1 MRITVQKLRHIMD
14 LLAPTVNSRS
24 EGPAQ
29 YMLFKEGFA
38 VSNNGHMAIAVA
50 LPELGEE
57 NFLVPHKNLLESLKF
72 IPASTLLEV
81 TSENNTISVKGTTG
95 GFATNLRSGEA
106 VNFPDFPVFEKT
118 GGGEVDGDALVNY
131 LKEVVGYASKEVAR
145 PVLTGVCF
153 TLGDQLEVAAADG
166 NRLAWRTLPIR
177 LPAVEEQ
184 APRVVIPAQAFRA
197 LERLWKIVDKKP
209 RPSET
214 FEPERL
220 TSNPH
225 LHVASLAS
233 GRRYIDM
240 AFGDTN
246 VSFDLGEATLASTTI
261 EGDFPDYSRLIP
273 EKATHSVLFDG
284 GEAYRA
290 VRQLTPMLSAK
301 GSTSIRLEWRQN
313 SLTFKAASQDLGE
326 AEVRLDAKTQGRA
339 SRMAFNYRYLSEV
352 LKDKDGPVLLETVTP
367 TGVGRFTHHA
377 SPNIL
382 VMSMATAESREAATT
397 ADPDSDQEQDD
408 GDKTEQTD
416 N

>member
-1 MRITVQKLRHIMD
+1 
-14 LLAPTVNSRS
+14 
-24 EGPAQ
+24 
-29 YMLFKEGFA
+29 MLFKEGFA

-50 LPELGEE
+50 LPELGKEI
-57 NFLVPHKNLLESLKF
+57 FLVPHKNLLESLKY
-72 IPASTLLEV
+72 IPASTLLEI
-81 TSENNTISVKGTTG
+81 TSENSTISVKGTTG

-118 GGGEVDGDALVNY
+118 GGGEVDGDALVNN
-131 LKEVVGYASKEVAR
+131 LKEVVGYASKQVTR

-177 LPAVEEQ
+177 LLAVEDQ
-184 APRVVIPAQAFRA
+184 PPRVVIPAQAFRA

-233 GRRYIDM
+233 ARRYIDM

-261 EGDFPDYSRLIP
+261 VGDFPDYSRLIP
-273 EKATHSVLFDG
+273 EKATHSVLFDA

-301 GSTSIRLEWRQN
+301 GSTMVRLEWRRD

-326 AEVRLDAKTQGRA
+326 AEVCLDAKSQGRA
-339 SRMAFNYRYLSEV
+339 SRMAFNYRFLLEV
-352 LKDKDGPVLLETVTP
+352 LKDKDGPILLETVTP
-367 TGVGRFTHHA
+367 TGPGRFTHHA

-382 VMSMATAESREAATT
+382 VMSMATTEAREAAEV
-397 ADPDSDQEQDD
+397 AAESDDD
-408 GDKTEQTD
+408 LEPEGE
-416 N
+416 

>member
-1 MRITVQKLRHIMD
+1 
-14 LLAPTVNSRS
+14 
-24 EGPAQ
+24 
-29 YMLFKEGFA
+29 MLFKEGFA

-57 NFLVPHKNLLESLKF
+57 TLLVPHKNLLESLKY
-72 IPASTLLEV
+72 IPASTLLEIA
-81 TSENNTISVKGTTG
+81 SENSTISVKGTTG

-118 GGGEVDGDALVNY
+118 GGGEVDGDALVNN
-131 LKEVVGYASKEVAR
+131 LKEVVGYASKQVTR

-153 TLGDQLEVAAADG
+153 TLGDQMEVAATDG
-166 NRLAWRTLPIR
+166 NRLAWRTLPI
-177 LPAVEEQ
+177 LLLAAEDQP
-184 APRVVIPAQAFRA
+184 PRVVIPAQAFRA
-197 LERLWKIVDKKP
+197 LERLWKIVDKTP
-209 RPSET
+209 GPSET

-233 GRRYIDM
+233 GRRYIDIT
-240 AFGDTN
+240 FGDTN
-246 VSFDLGEATLASTTI
+246 VSFDLGEATLVSTTI
-261 EGDFPDYSRLIP
+261 EGDFPDYSGLIP

-301 GSTSIRLEWRQN
+301 GSTIIRLEWRRD
-313 SLTFKAASQDLGE
+313 SLTFKAANQELGE
-326 AEVRLDAKTQGRA
+326 ARVQLDAKTQGRA
-339 SRMAFNYRYLSEV
+339 SRMAFNYRYLLEV
-352 LKDKDGPVLLETVTP
+352 LKDKDGPMLLETVTP
-367 TGVGRFTHHA
+367 TGVGRFTHYA

-382 VMSMATAESREAATT
+382 VMSMATAESREAA
-397 ADPDSDQEQDD
+397 AVESDD
-408 GDKTEQTD
+408 GGSEQEPV